1 MELQI
6 GDVAIVSG
14 AASGIGRALAEGLG
28 RRGVHVVL
36 TDRDADA
43 VHAARDALAATG
55 ASASAEAL
63 DVTDA
68 DAVARVVAD
77 TEDRCGRVDLVA
89 ANAGVP
95 GHPARLWETPLAD
108 WRWVV
113 DVNLWGVVHLLHAAV
128 PGMVARDRGHVLV
141 TASIAAWSAG
151 PAMAPYAAT
160 KHALLGLAESL
171 HRDLAGSGSA
181 VGVTVL
187 CPGAVATA
195 FNERSQWPD
204 RLGPRPPVR
213 DDAVAAGTVD
223 MLTRGITEGV
233 DPSVAADAAL
243 AAVGDGRFV
252 ASSDPAWVVHTAR
265 TRVAV
270 AEGADPP
277 RRRHVP
283 DRAP

>member
-1 MELQI
+1 MELQT
-6 GDVAIVSG
+6 GDVAIVTG
-14 AASGIGRALAEGLG
+14 AASGIGRALADALG
-28 RRGVHVVL
+28 RGGVHVVL
-36 TDRDADA
+36 TDRDAAALD
-43 VHAARDALAATG
+43 AARDAVVAAG
-55 ASASAEAL
+55 GSASAVPL

-77 TEDRCGRVDLVA
+77 TEARHGRVDLVA

-141 TASIAAWSAG
+141 TGSIASWSAG
-151 PAMAPYAAT
+151 AAMAPYAAT

-195 FNERSQWPD
+195 FNARNHWPE
-204 RLGPRPPVR
+204 RLGPRPPAR
-213 DDAVAAGTVD
+213 DDVVAAATTD
-223 MLTRGITEGV
+223 MLARGITGGA

-243 AAVGDGRFV
+243 AAVRAGRFV
-252 ASSDPAWVVHTAR
+252 ASSDPAWIGHAAR
-265 TRVAV
+265 ARVAV
-270 AEGADPP
+270 AEGGAPP

-283 DRAP
+283 E

>member
-1 MELQI
+1 
-6 GDVAIVSG
+6 
-14 AASGIGRALAEGLG
+14 
-28 RRGVHVVL
+28 
-36 TDRDADA
+36 
-43 VHAARDALAATG
+43 
-55 ASASAEAL
+55 
-63 DVTDA
+63 
-68 DAVARVVAD
+68 
-77 TEDRCGRVDLVA
+77 
-89 ANAGVP
+89 
-95 GHPARLWETPLAD
+95 
-108 WRWVV
+108 
-113 DVNLWGVVHLLHAAV
+113 
-128 PGMVARDRGHVLV
+128 
-141 TASIAAWSAG
+141 
-151 PAMAPYAAT
+151 
-160 KHALLGLAESL
+160 
-171 HRDLAGSGSA
+171 
-181 VGVTVL
+181 VL

-252 ASSDPAWVVHTAR
+252 ASSDPAWVVHAAR

>member
-1 MELQI
+1 MELRD
-6 GDVAIVSG
+6 GDVAIVTG
-14 AASGIGRALAEGLG
+14 AASGIGRALATGLAG
-28 RRGVHVVL
+28 RGVRVVL
-36 TDRDADA
+36 TDRDAVA
-43 VHAARDALAATG
+43 LAAARDALGAP
-55 ASASAEAL
+55 ASAVPL

-68 DAVARVVAD
+68 DAVARVVAR
-77 TEDRCGRVDLVA
+77 TEDLHGRVDLVA

-113 DVNLWGVVHLLHAAV
+113 DVNLWGVVHLLAAAL
-128 PGMVARDRGHVLV
+128 PAMVARDRGHVLV
-141 TASIAAWSAG
+141 TGSIASWSAG
-151 PAMAPYAAT
+151 AAMAPYAAT
-160 KHALLGLAESL
+160 KHALLALGESL

-195 FNERSQWPD
+195 FNERNHWPD
-204 RLGPRPPVR
+204 HLGPRPPGR
-213 DDAVAAGTVD
+213 SDAVAAATVD

-243 AAVGDGRFV
+243 AAVAEGRFL
-252 ASSDPAWVVHTAR
+252 ASSDPAWIAHAAR
-265 TRVAV
+265 TRVEV

-277 RRRHVP
+277 LRRHVP
-283 DRAP
+283 D